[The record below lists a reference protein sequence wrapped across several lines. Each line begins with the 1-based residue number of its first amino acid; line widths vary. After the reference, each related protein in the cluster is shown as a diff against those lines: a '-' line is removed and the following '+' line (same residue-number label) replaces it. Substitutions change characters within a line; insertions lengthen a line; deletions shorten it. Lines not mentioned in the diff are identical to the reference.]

1 MAKSAHR
8 ALDGFSP
15 ATRGWFTGAFSA
27 PTAAQAGAW
36 QAIGAGSDVLVV
48 APTGSG
54 KTLAAFLAALDQLAS
69 APPPADPRRRC
80 RVLYVSPLKA
90 LAVDVERNLRSPL
103 TGIRQES
110 VRLGLPEPEIKVGI
124 RSGDTPPAERRALS
138 TRPPD
143 ILITTPESLFLM
155 LTSATR
161 DALTGIETVILD
173 EVHAVAG
180 TKRGAHLALSLER
193 LDELLPKPA
202 RRIGLSATVRPVDE
216 VARYLSPRR
225 KVEIVQPESGK
236 EFDLSVVVP
245 VEDMG
250 ELGGSPATDAKKG
263 GGDRP
268 SIWPHVEE
276 RIADLV
282 QAHRSTIVFANSR
295 RLAERLC
302 NRLNEIAY
310 ERVTGEPLDEHHS
323 PAELMG
329 GSGAA
334 QGAPPVIARAHHGSV
349 SKEQRAL
356 VEEDLKAGRLP
367 AVVATSSLELGIDM
381 GAVDLVVQVESP
393 PSVASG
399 LQRVGRAGHQV
410 GAVSTG
416 VVFPKYRG
424 DLVQAAVVTERMRT
438 GAIESLRVPANP
450 LDVLAQQLVAMT
462 SMDTWQVDD
471 LLAMVRRAAPF
482 ASLPESAFTAVLDM
496 LAGRYPSDAFAEL
509 RPRVVWDRVAGTV
522 TGRPGAQRLAVTSGG
537 TIPDRGLF
545 GVFLAGADPKKGGGR
560 VGELDEEM
568 VYESRVGDVF
578 TLGTSSW
585 RIEDITRDRVLVS
598 PAPGVPGR
606 LPFWKGDQL
615 GRPLELGRAVGA
627 FLREVGSLPKDD
639 ARLRLLAAGLD
650 AWAVDNVLSYLDEQ
664 REACGHVP
672 DDRTIVVERF
682 RDELGDWRVVVHSP
696 FGAQVHAPW
705 ALALGARL
713 SERYGMDAQVM
724 HADDGIVLRL
734 PDADLMGLDLLDQA
748 PGTAGTEYDADQAPV
763 GAADVAFD
771 KGEVDQIVTD
781 QVGGSALFAS
791 RFRECAARALL
802 LPRRSPGKRTPLWQQ
817 RQRAAQL
824 LQVASEFGSFP
835 IVLEAVR
842 ECLQDVFDVPG
853 LVELMGDLE
862 SRRVRLVEV
871 TTPEPSPFARSLL
884 FGYVAQFLY
893 EGDSPLAERR
903 AAALSLDSRLLAEL
917 LGQAELRELLD
928 ADVLTELEAELQWR
942 TEERRVKDPEGVA
955 DVLRLLGPL
964 TDAELA
970 ERGADPRWAEELAA
984 ARRAIRVRISGADH
998 WAAIEDAGRLRDA
1011 LGTALPV
1018 GVPEAFTEPVK
1029 DPLGDLLARYAR
1041 THGPFT
1047 SAGAA
1052 ARFGLGV
1059 AVTEGAL
1066 QRLAA
1071 GGRVVQGEFHPAGI
1085 GQEWCDAAV
1094 LRRLRRRSL
1103 AALRHELEPV
1113 APAALAQFLP
1123 QWQHIGK
1130 GHGLRGID
1138 GLVRAVEQVQGASVP
1153 ASALEKLV
1161 LPSRVAGYTPA
1172 MLDELTAAG
1181 EIVWAGAGAL
1191 PGKDGW
1197 VSLYMADAAPLLLP
1211 PPHPLELTALH
1222 QSVLDTLSGG
1232 YGLFFRQ
1239 IADQVRATTHPDA
1252 TDPHLA
1258 DAVWDLAWSGRLT
1271 NDTLAPMRSLLGS
1284 GRTAGATAH
1293 RAKRTV
1299 PRGRYGS
1306 LTAAARTA
1314 SRTGPPTVAGRWS
1327 LLPQREPD
1335 TTVRAHALART
1346 LLDRHG
1352 VVTRGAVAAE
1362 GVEGGFSA
1370 VYRILSVFEESGQA
1384 RRGYVVEGLGAAQF
1398 AMDGAVDRLRAVS
1411 NARDRGEA
1419 HPGSAFGDGAPAG
1432 AARFTHGGPL
1442 ASAGFGSSDGSGGET
1457 PLGPFDESDLPV
1469 LDGDFTWPPE
1479 PPAAPGDYVSPRDL
1493 APADPFAAPGYGGPR
1508 GGSPANPYAYGDHR
1522 ARTPAAPD
1530 PRAVVLAAADPAN
1543 AYGAALPWPEPPTG
1557 AGHKPGRKAGSLVV
1571 LVDGEL
1577 TLYMERGGKTLLA
1590 WPAAPDTDAGDD
1602 PRLRTAAEAL
1612 AAAARAGSLG
1622 TVTVERIN
1630 GATALTSPLGAL
1642 LEGAGFVAN
1651 PRGLRLRA

>member
-1 MAKSAHR
+1 MEDMAKA
-8 ALDGFSP
+8 ALDSFSP
-15 ATRGWFTGAFSA
+15 ATRGWFAGAFSA
-27 PTAAQAGAW
+27 PTAAQEGAW
-36 QAIGAGSDVLVV
+36 RAIGAGSDVLVV

-54 KTLAAFLAALDQLAS
+54 KTLAAFLASLDALAS
-69 APPPADPRRRC
+69 TPPPAEPKKRC
-80 RVLYVSPLKA
+80 RVLYVSPMKA

-110 VRLGLPEPEIKVGI
+110 VRLGLPEPDLTVAI
-124 RSGDTPPAERRALS
+124 RSGDTPPAERRSIAN
-138 TRPPD
+138 RPPD

-155 LTSATR
+155 LTSSAR
-161 DALTGIETVILD
+161 EALAGVETVIVD

-193 LDELLPKPA
+193 LDELRGAGRPA
-202 RRIGLSATVRPVDE
+202 RRIGLSATVRPVEE

-225 KVEIVQPESGK
+225 RVEIVQPPSGK
-236 EFDLSVVVP
+236 RFDLSVVVP

-250 ELGGSPATDAKKG
+250 ELGGSPVQEG
-263 GGDRP
+263 GTGEKP
-268 SIWPHVEE
+268 SIWPQVEE
-276 RIADLV
+276 KIADLV

-310 ERVTGEPLDEHHS
+310 ERQTGEALPEHHS
-323 PAELMG
+323 PAELMAEA
-329 GSGAA
+329 GAA
-334 QGAPPVIARAHHGSV
+334 RGAPALLARAHHGSV
-349 SKEQRAL
+349 SKEQRAQ

-381 GAVDLVVQVESP
+381 GAVDLVIQVESP

-424 DLVQAAVVTERMRT
+424 DLVQAAVVTERMRS
-438 GAIESLRVPANP
+438 GAIEALRVPANP
-450 LDVLAQQLVAMT
+450 LDVLAQQLVAMAA
-462 SMDTWQVDD
+462 MDTWDVEE
-471 LLAMVRRAAPF
+471 LLAVVRRAAPF
-482 ASLPESAFTAVLDM
+482 AGLPESAFTAVLDM

-509 RPRVVWDRVAGTV
+509 RPRLVWDRVAQTV

-545 GVFLAGADPKKGGGR
+545 GVFLAGGDSGKGGGRPSDTAARSASTRGGGGRR

-578 TLGTSSW
+578 TLGTTSW
-585 RIEDITRDRVLVS
+585 RIEDITRDRVLVT

-615 GRPLELGRAVGA
+615 GRPLELGRALGA
-627 FLREVGSLPKDD
+627 FLRELGALGPDD
-639 ARLRLLAAGLD
+639 ARARLAAAGLD
-650 AWAVDNVLSYLDEQ
+650 DWAASNVLSYLAEQ
-664 REACGHVP
+664 KQACGHVP

-713 SERYGMDAQVM
+713 AERYGMDAQVM

-734 PDADLMGLDLLDQA
+734 PDADLLGLGLLDGDGA
-748 PGTAGTEYDADQAPV
+748 FDPAADPGLAARGAEYDPEQSPV
-763 GAADVAFD
+763 GAADVAFEH
-771 KGEVDQIVTD
+771 GEVDRIVTD

-853 LVELMGDLE
+853 LAELMGDIE
-862 SRRVRLVEV
+862 ARRVRLVEV

-928 ADVLTELEAELQWR
+928 AEVLAGLERELQWL
-942 TEERRVKDPEGVA
+942 TDERRVKDVEGVA

-970 ERGADPRWAEELAA
+970 ERGADPAWAGELAA
-984 ARRAIRVRISGADH
+984 ARRAIAVRIAGTEH
-998 WAAIEDAGRLRDA
+998 WAAVEDAGRLRDA

-1018 GVPEAFTEPVK
+1018 GVPESFTEPVK
-1029 DPLGDLLARYAR
+1029 DPLGDLLSRYAR

-1047 SAGAA
+1047 SEQAA
-1052 ARFGLGV
+1052 ARFGLGT
-1059 AVTEGAL
+1059 AVTDGAL
-1066 QRLAA
+1066 RLLAA
-1071 GGRVVQGEFHPAGI
+1071 AGRVVQGEFHPAGI
-1085 GQEWCDAAV
+1085 GQEWCDAQV

-1103 AALRHELEPV
+1103 AALREELEPV
-1113 APAALAQFLP
+1113 PPAALAAFLP
-1123 QWQHIGK
+1123 QWQHLGAPRPAPAS
-1130 GHGLRGID
+1130 GVPAPLTGSSHGLRGID
-1138 GLVRAVEQVQGASVP
+1138 GLVRAVEQLQGAPVP

-1161 LPSRVAGYTPA
+1161 LPSRVGGYTPA
-1172 MLDELTAAG
+1172 LLDELTTTG
-1181 EIVWAGAGAL
+1181 EVVWAGAGAL

-1197 VSLYMADAAPLLLP
+1197 VCLHLADSAPLLLP
-1211 PPHPLELTALH
+1211 QPLPLELTALH
-1222 QSVLDTLSGG
+1222 ESLLTALAPG

-1239 IADQVRATTHPDA
+1239 LADQVRATTHPEA
-1252 TDPHLA
+1252 TDSQLA
-1258 DAVWDLAWSGRLT
+1258 DALWDLAWSGRLT
-1271 NDTLAPMRSLLGS
+1271 NDTLAPLRALLGS
-1284 GRTAGATAH
+1284 GRTAGSTAH
-1293 RAKRTV
+1293 RARRAV
-1299 PRGRYGS
+1299 PRGRWGHPRTEFGGGS
-1306 LTAAARTA
+1306 LTAAAGRGGRPTA
-1314 SRTGPPTVAGRWS
+1314 SRSGPPTVGGRWS
-1327 LLPQREPD
+1327 LLPAPEPD
-1335 TTVRAHALART
+1335 PTHRAHALART

-1352 VVTRGAVAAE
+1352 IVTRGAVAAE

-1370 VYRILSVFEESGQA
+1370 AYRVLAAFEESGQA

-1411 NARDRGEA
+1411 TQRERTADDA
-1419 HPGSAFGDGAPAG
+1419 LPD
-1432 AARFTHGGPL
+1432 GGP
-1442 ASAGFGSSDGSGGET
+1442 AQS
-1457 PLGPFDESDLPV
+1457 
-1469 LDGDFTWPPE
+1469 
-1479 PPAAPGDYVSPRDL
+1479 RR
-1493 APADPFAAPGYGGPR
+1493 GGP
-1508 GGSPANPYAYGDHR
+1508 
-1522 ARTPAAPD
+1522 
-1530 PRAVVLAAADPAN
+1530 PRALVLAAADPAN
-1543 AYGAALPWPEPPTG
+1543 AYGAALSWPEPPEG
-1557 AGHKPGRKAGSLVV
+1557 SAHKPGRKAGSLVV

-1577 TLYMERGGKTLLA
+1577 TLYLERGGKTLLIWPLGHDPA
-1590 WPAAPDTDAGDD
+1590 PAATD
-1602 PRLRTAAEAL
+1602 PRLRLAVEAL
-1612 AAAARAGSLG
+1612 TDAARAGALG
-1622 TVTVERIN
+1622 TLTTERIN
-1630 GATALTSPLGAL
+1630 GTSALTSPYAPAL
-1642 LEGAGFVAN
+1642 ESAGFHPT
-1651 PRGLRLRA
+1651 PRGLRLRG

>member
-1 MAKSAHR
+1 MTRSSA
-8 ALDGFSP
+8 ALDAFSP
-15 ATRGWFTGAFSA
+15 ATRAWFTGAFPA
-27 PTAAQAGAW
+27 PTAAQEGAW
-36 QAIGAGSDVLVV
+36 GAIGAGSDVLVV

-54 KTLAAFLAALDQLAS
+54 KTLAAFLASLDRLA
-69 APPPADPRRRC
+69 ATPPPADPKKRC

-110 VRLGLPEPEIKVGI
+110 VRLGLPEPDVRVGI
-124 RSGDTPPAERRALS
+124 RSGDTPAAERRSLAN
-138 TRPPD
+138 RPPD

-155 LTSATR
+155 LTSTAR
-161 DALTGIETVILD
+161 EALTGVETVILD

-193 LDELLPKPA
+193 LDELLDRPA
-202 RRIGLSATVRPVDE
+202 RRIGLSATVRPVEE
-216 VARYLSPRR
+216 VARFLSPQRR
-225 KVEIVQPESGK
+225 VEIVQPPSGK

-245 VEDMG
+245 VEDLG
-250 ELGGSPATDAKKG
+250 ELGGSPVQEGETGEK
-263 GGDRP
+263 P

-310 ERVTGEPLDEHHS
+310 ERATGEPLPEHHS
-323 PAELMG
+323 PAELMAE
-329 GSGAA
+329 SGAA
-334 QGAPPVIARAHHGSV
+334 RGAPALMARAHHGSV
-349 SKEQRAL
+349 SKEQRAQ

-438 GAIESLRVPANP
+438 GAIEALRVPANP
-450 LDVLAQQLVAMT
+450 LDVLAQQIVAMAA
-462 SMDTWQVDD
+462 MDTWDVAE
-471 LLAMVRRAAPF
+471 LLAVVRRAAPF
-482 ASLPESAFTAVLDM
+482 AALPESAFTGVVDM

-509 RPRVVWDRVAGTV
+509 RPRVVWDRVAQTI

-578 TLGTSSW
+578 TLGTTSW

-615 GRPLELGRAVGA
+615 GRPLELGRALGA
-627 FLREVGSLPKDD
+627 FLREIGALAPEAAR
-639 ARLRLLAAGLD
+639 ARLTAAGLD
-650 AWAVDNVLSYLDEQ
+650 DWAAGNVLSYLAEQ
-664 REACGHVP
+664 RESCGHVP

-734 PDADLMGLDLLDQA
+734 PDADLMGLDLLDTEGDPA
-748 PGTAGTEYDADQAPV
+748 ARGAEYDPEQAPV

-771 KGEVDQIVTD
+771 RGEIDRVVTD
-781 QVGGSALFAS
+781 QVGGSALFAA

-802 LPRRSPGKRTPLWQQ
+802 LPRRNPGKRTPLWQQ
-817 RQRAAQL
+817 RQRASQL
-824 LQVASEFGSFP
+824 LQVAGEFGSFP

-853 LVELMGDLE
+853 LTELMGDIE
-862 SRRVRLVEV
+862 ARRVRLVEV

-928 ADVLTELEAELQWR
+928 ADVLAELERELQWL
-942 TEERRVKDPEGVA
+942 TDDRRVKDAEGVA
-955 DVLRLLGPL
+955 DLLRLLGPL

-970 ERGADPRWAEELAA
+970 ERGADPGWAKELAG
-984 ARRAIRVRISGADH
+984 ARRAISVRIAGQDH

-1018 GVPEAFTEPVK
+1018 GVPESFTEPVK
-1029 DPLGDLLARYAR
+1029 DPLGDLLSRYAR

-1047 SAGAA
+1047 SEQAA
-1052 ARFGLGV
+1052 RRFGLGI
-1059 AVTEGAL
+1059 AVTDGAL
-1066 QRLAA
+1066 HRLTAS
-1071 GGRVVQGEFHPAGI
+1071 GRIVQGEFHPSGV
-1085 GQEWCDAAV
+1085 GQEWCDAQV

-1113 APAALAQFLP
+1113 PPATLAAFLP
-1123 QWQHIGK
+1123 QWQHLGA
-1130 GHGLRGID
+1130 HTLRGID
-1138 GLVRAVEQVQGASVP
+1138 GLVRVVEQLQGAPVP

-1161 LPSRVAGYTPA
+1161 LPSRVSDYGPA
-1172 MLDELTAAG
+1172 LLDELTATG
-1181 EIVWAGAGAL
+1181 EVLWAGAGAL

-1197 VSLYMADAAPLLLP
+1197 ISLYPADAAPLLLP

-1222 QSVLDTLSGG
+1222 ESVLQALAPG

-1239 IADQVRATTHPDA
+1239 IADQVRATTHPEC
-1252 TDPHLA
+1252 TDPQLA
-1258 DAVWDLAWSGRLT
+1258 DVIWDLAWSGRLT
-1271 NDTLAPMRSLLGS
+1271 NDTLAPLRALLGS

-1293 RAKRTV
+1293 RAKRATA
-1299 PRGRYGS
+1299 RGRYGT
-1306 LTAAARTA
+1306 LTAATGRTGRPTA
-1314 SRTGPPTVAGRWS
+1314 SRSGPPTVSGRWS
-1327 LLPQREPD
+1327 LLPAPEPD
-1335 TTVRAHALART
+1335 PTHRAHALART

-1370 VYRILSVFEESGQA
+1370 AYRVLSVFEETGQA

-1398 AMDGAVDRLRAVS
+1398 AMEGAVDRLRAVG
-1411 NARDRGEA
+1411 NQRDRA
-1419 HPGSAFGDGAPAG
+1419 AGAPV
-1432 AARFTHGGPL
+1432 P
-1442 ASAGFGSSDGSGGET
+1442 D
-1457 PLGPFDESDLPV
+1457 
-1469 LDGDFTWPPE
+1469 
-1479 PPAAPGDYVSPRDL
+1479 
-1493 APADPFAAPGYGGPR
+1493 ADPWQTGAPVPGTDPWQTRGRRPAPPR
-1508 GGSPANPYAYGDHR
+1508 
-1522 ARTPAAPD
+1522 TI
-1530 PRAVVLAAADPAN
+1530 VLAAADPAN
-1543 AYGAALPWPEPPTG
+1543 AYGAALPWPEPPGGST
-1557 AGHKPGRKAGSLVV
+1557 HKPGRKAGSLVV

-1577 TLYMERGGKTLLA
+1577 TLYMERGGKTLLV
-1590 WPAAPDTDAGDD
+1590 WGLPEDGTGPADDPAGDR
-1602 PRLRTAAEAL
+1602 PRQALEAL
-1612 AAAARAGSLG
+1612 AAAARAGALG
-1622 TVTVERIN
+1622 TITVERVN
-1630 GATALTSPLGAL
+1630 GTAALTSPLATL
-1642 LEGAGFVAN
+1642 VEAAGFHPT
-1651 PRGLRLRA
+1651 PRGFRLRP

>member
-1 MAKSAHR
+1 MGAMARS
-8 ALDGFSP
+8 ALDTFSP
-15 ATRGWFTGAFSA
+15 ATRNWFTGAFSA
-27 PTAAQAGAW
+27 PTAAQEGAW
-36 QAIGAGSDVLVV
+36 GAIAEGSDVLVV

-54 KTLAAFLAALDQLAS
+54 KTLAAFLSALDTLAS
-69 APPPADPRRRC
+69 TPPPAESRKRC

-110 VRLGLPEPEIKVGI
+110 VRLGLPEPEVRVGI
-124 RSGDTPPAERRALS
+124 RSGDTPAAERRSLA

-155 LTSATR
+155 LTSSAR
-161 DALTGIETVILD
+161 EALEGVETVILD

-193 LDELLPKPA
+193 LDGLLPKPA

-216 VARYLSPRR
+216 VARFLSPQRR
-225 KVEIVQPESGK
+225 VEIVQPASGK

-245 VEDMG
+245 VEDLG
-250 ELGGSPATDAKKG
+250 ELGGSPVSDEG
-263 GGDRP
+263 SGDRP

-276 RIADLV
+276 RIADLI
-282 QAHRSTIVFANSR
+282 QSHRSTIVFANSR

-310 ERVTGEPLDEHHS
+310 ERATGEAMPEDHS

-329 GSGAA
+329 AASSASGAPA
-334 QGAPPVIARAHHGSV
+334 LIARAHHGSV
-349 SKEQRAL
+349 SKEQRAQ

-424 DLVQAAVVTERMRT
+424 DLVQSAVVTERMRE
-438 GAIESLRVPANP
+438 GRIEALRVPSNP
-450 LDVLAQQLVAMT
+450 LDVLAQQIVAMT
-462 SMDTWQVDD
+462 AMDTWQFDD
-471 LLAMVRRAAPF
+471 LLALARRAAPF

-568 VYESRVGDVF
+568 VYESRTGDVF
-578 TLGTSSW
+578 TLGTTSW

-615 GRPLELGRAVGA
+615 GRPLELGRALGA
-627 FLREVGSLPKDD
+627 FVREVGALPEED

-650 AWAVDNVLSYLDEQ
+650 AWAAENLLTYLREQ

-672 DDRTIVVERF
+672 DDRTVVVERF
-682 RDELGDWRVVVHSP
+682 RDELGDWRVVIHSP

-734 PDADLMGLDLLDQA
+734 PDADLLGLDLLDDDSSD
-748 PGTAGTEYDADQAPV
+748 PGTAFDTDQSPV
-763 GAADVAFD
+763 GAQDVTFD
-771 KGEVDQIVTD
+771 KGEIEGIVTD
-781 QVGGSALFAS
+781 QVGSSALFAS

-817 RQRAAQL
+817 RQRASQL

-853 LVELMGDLE
+853 LTELMGDLE
-862 SRRVRLVEV
+862 ARRVRLVEV
-871 TTPEPSPFARSLL
+871 TTPEASPFARSLL

-903 AAALSLDSRLLAEL
+903 AAALSLDSRLLSEL

-928 ADVLTELEAELQWR
+928 AEVLAELERELQWR
-942 TEERRVKDPEGVA
+942 TEDRRIKDAEGVA
-955 DVLRLLGPL
+955 DALRVLGPL
-964 TDAELA
+964 TSAELA
-970 ERGADPRWAEELAA
+970 ERGADPAWARELAG
-984 ARRAIRVRISGADH
+984 ARRVIEVRIASVEH

-1011 LGTALPV
+1011 LGVALPV

-1029 DPLGDLLARYAR
+1029 DPLGDLLARFAR

-1047 SAGAA
+1047 AA
-1052 ARFGLGV
+1052 AAAERFGLGR

-1066 QRLAA
+1066 ERLGAS
-1071 GGRVVQGEFHPAGI
+1071 GRVVQGEFHPAGV
-1085 GQEWCDAAV
+1085 GQEWCDATV

-1103 AALRHELEPV
+1103 AALRQELEPV
-1113 APAALAQFLP
+1113 EPTALARFLP
-1123 QWQHIGK
+1123 PWQHLG
-1130 GHGLRGID
+1130 GQGLRGLD
-1138 GLVRAVEQVQGASVP
+1138 GLVRAVEQLQGAAVP

-1161 LPSRVAGYTPA
+1161 LPSRVAQYQPA
-1172 MLDELTAAG
+1172 MLDELTATG
-1181 EIVWAGAGAL
+1181 ELLWAGSGSL

-1197 VSLYMADAAPLLLP
+1197 VSLYLAENAPLLLP
-1211 PPHPLELTALH
+1211 PPHPLELTPPH
-1222 QSVLDTLSGG
+1222 QAVLDALAGG

-1239 IADQVRATTHPDA
+1239 IADQVRATHPTASDQA
-1252 TDPHLA
+1252 LA
-1258 DAVWDLAWSGRLT
+1258 DALWELAWSGRLT
-1271 NDTLAPMRSLLGS
+1271 NDTVAPLRALLGS
-1284 GRTAGATAH
+1284 GRTAGSTAH
-1293 RAKRTV
+1293 RARRSV
-1299 PRGRYGS
+1299 PRGRFGA
-1306 LTAAARTA
+1306 LTAAPRPA

-1327 LLPQREPD
+1327 LLPPLEPD
-1335 TTVRAHALART
+1335 PTLRAHALART

-1370 VYRILSVFEESGQA
+1370 VYRVLSAFEDSGQA

-1398 AMDGAVDRLRAVS
+1398 AMDGAVDRLRA
-1411 NARDRGEA
+1411 
-1419 HPGSAFGDGAPAG
+1419 SAT
-1432 AARFTHGGPL
+1432 AAERELGG
-1442 ASAGFGSSDGSGGET
+1442 T
-1457 PLGPFDESDLPV
+1457 PRQAL
-1469 LDGDFTWPPE
+1469 
-1479 PPAAPGDYVSPRDL
+1479 
-1493 APADPFAAPGYGGPR
+1493 
-1508 GGSPANPYAYGDHR
+1508 
-1522 ARTPAAPD
+1522 
-1530 PRAVVLAAADPAN
+1530 VLAAADPAN
-1543 AYGAALPWPEPPTG
+1543 AYGAALPWPEPPSG
-1557 AGHKPGRKAGSLVV
+1557 AGHKPGRKAGAMVV

-1577 TLYMERGGKTLLA
+1577 AMYMERGGKTLLA
-1590 WPAAPDTDAGDD
+1590 WPSTTPDDPSAPD
-1602 PRLRTAAEAL
+1602 PRLEGAAHAL
-1612 AAAARAGSLG
+1612 AGSAAGGSLG
-1622 TVTVERIN
+1622 TITVERVN
-1630 GATALTSPLGAL
+1630 GEPALTSPVGTY
-1642 LEGAGFVAN
+1642 LENAGFHAT
-1651 PRGLRLRA
+1651 PRGLRLRGGR

>member
-1 MAKSAHR
+1 MARS
-8 ALDGFSP
+8 ALDTFSP
-15 ATRGWFTGAFSA
+15 ATRNWFTGAFSA
-27 PTAAQAGAW
+27 PTAAQEGAW
-36 QAIGAGSDVLVV
+36 GAIAEGSDVLVV

-54 KTLAAFLAALDQLAS
+54 KTLAAFLSALDTLAS
-69 APPPADPRRRC
+69 TPPPAESRKRC

-110 VRLGLPEPEIKVGI
+110 VRLGLPEPEVRVGI
-124 RSGDTPPAERRALS
+124 RSGDTPAAERRSLA

-155 LTSATR
+155 LTSSAR
-161 DALTGIETVILD
+161 EALEGVETVILD

-202 RRIGLSATVRPVDE
+202 RRIGLSATVRPVGE
-216 VARYLSPRR
+216 VARFLSPQRR
-225 KVEIVQPESGK
+225 VEIVQPASGK

-245 VEDMG
+245 VEDLG
-250 ELGGSPATDAKKG
+250 ELGGSPVSDEG
-263 GGDRP
+263 SGDRP

-276 RIADLV
+276 RIADLI
-282 QAHRSTIVFANSR
+282 QSHRSTIVFANSR

-310 ERVTGEPLDEHHS
+310 ERATGEAMPEDHS

-329 GSGAA
+329 AA
-334 QGAPPVIARAHHGSV
+334 SSASGAPPLIARAHHGSV
-349 SKEQRAL
+349 SKEQRAQ

-424 DLVQAAVVTERMRT
+424 DLVQSAVVTERMRE
-438 GAIESLRVPANP
+438 GRIEALRVPSNP
-450 LDVLAQQLVAMT
+450 LDVLAQQIVAMT
-462 SMDTWQVDD
+462 ARDTWQFDD
-471 LLAMVRRAAPF
+471 LLALARRAAPF
-482 ASLPESAFTAVLDM
+482 SSLPESAFTAVLDM

-568 VYESRVGDVF
+568 VYESRTGDVF
-578 TLGTSSW
+578 TLGTTSW

-615 GRPLELGRAVGA
+615 GRPLELGRALGA
-627 FLREVGSLPKDD
+627 FVREVGALPEED

-650 AWAVDNVLSYLDEQ
+650 AWAAENLLTYLKEQ

-672 DDRTIVVERF
+672 DDRTVVVERF
-682 RDELGDWRVVVHSP
+682 RDELGDWRVVIHSP

-734 PDADLMGLDLLDQA
+734 PDADLLGLDLLDDEA
-748 PGTAGTEYDADQAPV
+748 SDPGTAFDTEQSPV
-763 GAADVAFD
+763 GAQDVTFD
-771 KGEVDQIVTD
+771 KGEIEGIVTD
-781 QVGGSALFAS
+781 QVGSSALFAS

-817 RQRAAQL
+817 RQRASQL

-853 LVELMGDLE
+853 LTELMGDLE
-862 SRRVRLVEV
+862 ARRVRLVEV
-871 TTPEPSPFARSLL
+871 TTPEASPFARSLL

-903 AAALSLDSRLLAEL
+903 AAALSLDSRLLSEL

-928 ADVLTELEAELQWR
+928 AEVLAELEQELQWR
-942 TEERRVKDPEGVA
+942 TEDRRIKDAEGVA
-955 DVLRLLGPL
+955 DALRVLGPL
-964 TDAELA
+964 TSAELA
-970 ERGADPRWAEELAA
+970 ERGADPAWARELAG
-984 ARRAIRVRISGADH
+984 ARRVIEVRIASVEH

-1011 LGTALPV
+1011 LGVALPV

-1047 SAGAA
+1047 AA
-1052 ARFGLGV
+1052 AAAERFGLGR

-1066 QRLAA
+1066 ERLGAS
-1071 GGRVVQGEFHPAGI
+1071 GRVVQGEFHPAGV
-1085 GQEWCDAAV
+1085 GQEWCDATV

-1103 AALRHELEPV
+1103 AALRQELEPV
-1113 APAALAQFLP
+1113 EPTALARFLP
-1123 QWQHIGK
+1123 PWQHLG
-1130 GHGLRGID
+1130 GQGLRGLD
-1138 GLVRAVEQVQGASVP
+1138 GLVRAVEQLQGAAVP

-1161 LPSRVAGYTPA
+1161 LPSRVAQYQPA
-1172 MLDELTAAG
+1172 MLDELTATG
-1181 EIVWAGAGAL
+1181 ELLWAGSGSL

-1197 VSLYMADAAPLLLP
+1197 VSLYLADNAPLLLP
-1211 PPHPLELTALH
+1211 PPHPLELSPLH
-1222 QSVLDTLSGG
+1222 QAVLDALAGG

-1239 IADQVRATTHPDA
+1239 IADQVRAAHPTASDQA
-1252 TDPHLA
+1252 LA
-1258 DAVWDLAWSGRLT
+1258 DAVWELAWSGRLT
-1271 NDTLAPMRSLLGS
+1271 NDTVAPLRALLGS
-1284 GRTAGATAH
+1284 GRTAGSTAH
-1293 RAKRTV
+1293 RARRSV
-1299 PRGRYGS
+1299 PRGRFGA
-1306 LTAAARTA
+1306 LTAAPRPA

-1327 LLPQREPD
+1327 LLPPLEPD
-1335 TTVRAHALART
+1335 PTLRAHALART

-1370 VYRILSVFEESGQA
+1370 VYRVLSAFEDSGQA

-1398 AMDGAVDRLRAVS
+1398 AMDGAVDRLRAS
-1411 NARDRGEA
+1411 ATAAEREA
-1419 HPGSAFGDGAPAG
+1419 
-1432 AARFTHGGPL
+1432 GG
-1442 ASAGFGSSDGSGGET
+1442 T
-1457 PLGPFDESDLPV
+1457 PRQAL
-1469 LDGDFTWPPE
+1469 
-1479 PPAAPGDYVSPRDL
+1479 
-1493 APADPFAAPGYGGPR
+1493 
-1508 GGSPANPYAYGDHR
+1508 
-1522 ARTPAAPD
+1522 
-1530 PRAVVLAAADPAN
+1530 VLAAADPAN
-1543 AYGAALPWPEPPTG
+1543 AYGAALPWPEPPSG
-1557 AGHKPGRKAGSLVV
+1557 AGHKPGRKAGAMVV

-1577 TLYMERGGKTLLA
+1577 AMYMERGGKTLLA
-1590 WPAAPDTDAGDD
+1590 WPSTTPDDPSAPD
-1602 PRLRTAAEAL
+1602 PRLEGAAHAL
-1612 AAAARAGSLG
+1612 AGSAAGGSLG
-1622 TVTVERIN
+1622 TVTVERVN
-1630 GATALTSPLGAL
+1630 GEPALTSPVGTY
-1642 LEGAGFVAN
+1642 LENAGFHAT
-1651 PRGLRLRA
+1651 PRGLRLRGGR